1 MIREAMDNADSGI
14 SVGGRVVNTIRY
26 ADDKEVAANIQKG
39 QQQLMEFEQSYTE
52 IWQMTSVTWVR

>member
-1 MIREAMDNADSGI
+1 MFCKSGP
-14 SVGGRVVNTIRY
+14 RVVNTIRY

-52 IWQMTSVTWVR
+52 IWQMTSVT